1 MIRLEI
7 LSGKSAGQIILAR
20 RFPFQIGRAVSV
32 GLQLAEPGVWERH
45 CQIEYRP
52 AADGFWVKPLGEA
65 QVRVDDVPVE
75 GVTRLHNSSEL
86 ALGSVRLR
94 FSLADPVPRGL
105 GLREALT
112 TLFLLA
118 VVVGEA
124 WLIYW
129 LPR

>member
-32 GLQLAEPGVWERH
+32 GLQLAEPGVWDGH

-52 AADGFWVKPLGEA
+52 ADGFWVNPLGEA

-75 GVTRLHNSSEL
+75 GVTRLPNSSEL

-105 GLREALT
+105 RLREALT

>member
-7 LSGKSAGQIILAR
+7 LSGKLAGQIVLAR
-20 RFPFQIGRAVSV
+20 RFPFQIGRSAPAE
-32 GLQLAEPGVWERH
+32 LPLAEPGVWDRH

-52 AADGFWVKPLGEA
+52 SEGFWINPLGAAE
-65 QVRVDDVPVE
+65 VRVDDVPVE
-75 GVTRLHNSSEL
+75 GATRLPNSSEL

-105 GLREALT
+105 RLREALT
-112 TLFLLA
+112 ALFLVA
-118 VVVGEA
+118 VVVGEV